1 MSSETSEIP
10 TESTVTEL
18 PESVIVQ
25 TTPPAVTDVVPPAET
40 VIVAEVVNKL
50 IDAVGLHGISISP
63 DIAADLIAATDKAA
77 RWAWHGLVLEAH
89 KIEELFAKL

>member
-1 MSSETSEIP
+1 MSSEIT

-25 TTPPAVTDVVPPAET
+25 TTPPATTDVVPPAE
-40 VIVAEVVNKL
+40 VAIVTEGVNKL

-63 DIAADLIAATDKAA
+63 DIAADLIAAADKVA
-77 RWAWHGLVLEAH
+77 RWAWHGLVLETR
-89 KIEELFAKL
+89 KVEELFAKL